1 MGLRVPFCWQIKPAG
16 GGQTACAPSTQ
27 LGVHVA
33 AAEVVVAGRRDGMQ
47 IEGVTVT
54 VTVDAEQVFVAQVEV
69 ADVLVDFSVV
79 QDELVDLGDD
89 DDVDHVVADDL
100 TELLCEVVF
109 EEDVDKVVV
118 LGTLI
123 VVFPNDQSDYST

>member
-1 MGLRVPFCWQIKPAG
+1 M
-16 GGQTACAPSTQ
+16 
-27 LGVHVA
+27 HVA
-33 AAEVVVAGRRDGMQ
+33 AA
-47 IEGVTVT
+47 EGVTVT

-100 TELLCEVVF
+100 TELLGEVVF

-123 VVFPNDQSDYST
+123 VVFPNDQFDSSN